1 MIFKRVILF
10 LLILSSVSF
19 AQNKSETI
27 NDLLT
32 RYFEYGLLNGSVLV
46 AEEGDI
52 IFSKGYGF
60 ANLDYEIPNSE
71 KTVHRVGSI
80 TKQFTSAVIMQ
91 LVEEGKIK
99 LNEKMTTYLKNYR
112 KDTGDKV
119 TIHHLLTHTSG
130 IPSYTGYPGFW
141 SDSSRNPYTTDQL
154 IEKFCSGDLEFE
166 PGSKFLYNNS
176 GYVLLAKII
185 EEVTGKSYEENMQER
200 IFDKIGME
208 NTYLERPELIIK
220 NRASGYDRQV
230 FDLINTRYM
239 NVKNAIGAGDIAS
252 TVKDLY
258 LWDQALY
265 TDKILSEES
274 KKKVYTPFL
283 ANYGY
288 GWGISKIE
296 KPGGGDSLTAFAH
309 SGGINGFN
317 AYIAR
322 LIDDKHLIVIL
333 NNTGGAPMGE
343 IRNNIVS
350 ILYNN
355 KYEYPKKPIGNHILT
370 VIEDEGI
377 DAAIEIYKALKEEER
392 ETFNFNEGEL
402 NTIGYM
408 LLRNNQVNE
417 AIKIFHLNIE
427 EYPKAS
433 NTYDSMGE
441 AYMVKG
447 DKEKAIEYY
456 KKSVELN
463 SQNQNGFDKLKEL
476 GVDIEKPKDAE
487 VSEEDLISYVGNY
500 ELFPNFI
507 LSITKEGNQLYSQ
520 ATGQAKFS
528 IFPET
533 EKLFY
538 LKVVAAKIEFI
549 KDDSGE
555 VNSIILF
562 QGGREMPGKRVEE

>member
-1 MIFKRVILF
+1 
-10 LLILSSVSF
+10 
-19 AQNKSETI
+19 
-27 NDLLT
+27 
-32 RYFEYGLLNGSVLV
+32 LLNGSVLV
-46 AEEGDI
+46 AEKGEVI
-52 IFSKGYGF
+52 LSKGYGF

-71 KTVHRVGSI
+71 SSVHRVGSI
-80 TKQFTSAVIMQ
+80 TKQFTAAIIMQ
-91 LVEEGKIK
+91 LVEEGKVK
-99 LNEKMTTYLKNYR
+99 LDEKMTTYLKNYR

-176 GYVLLAKII
+176 GYVLLAKVI

-200 IFDKIGME
+200 IFDRIGMMD
-208 NTYLERPELIIK
+208 TYLERPEIIIK
-220 NRASGYDRQV
+220 NRASGYDKQALN
-230 FDLINTRYM
+230 LINTRYM

-265 TDKILSEES
+265 TDKILSNES
-274 KKKVYTPFL
+274 KKKVFTPFL
-283 ANYGY
+283 SNYGY
-288 GWGISKIE
+288 GWGIMKLAS
-296 KPGGGDSLTAFAH
+296 PVGGDSLTLITH

-317 AYIAR
+317 AYIGR

-333 NNTGGAPMGE
+333 NNTGSAPMGE
-343 IRNNIVS
+343 MRDNIVQ
-350 ILYNN
+350 ILYDREFN
-355 KYEYPKKPIGNHILT
+355 YPKKPIGNHILT
-370 VIEDEGI
+370 VIEEEGI
-377 DAAIEIYKALKEEER
+377 DPAIETYKVLKEEEQ
-392 ETFNFNEGEL
+392 ESFNFGEGEL
-402 NTIGYM
+402 NTLGYM
-408 LLRNNQVNE
+408 LLRNNQVDE
-417 AIKIFHLNIE
+417 AIKVFQLNIE
-427 EYPKAS
+427 EYPKAF

-441 AYMVKG
+441 AFMVKG

-463 SQNQNGFDKLKEL
+463 PQNQNGFDKLKEL
-476 GVDIEKPKDAE
+476 GADIEKPKDAE
-487 VSEEDLISYVGNY
+487 VSEDVLVSYVGNY

-520 ATGQAKFS
+520 ATGQAKFP

-538 LKVVAAKIEFI
+538 LKVVPAKIEFI
-549 KDDSGE
+549 KDDSGI
-555 VNSIILF
+555 VNSIMLF